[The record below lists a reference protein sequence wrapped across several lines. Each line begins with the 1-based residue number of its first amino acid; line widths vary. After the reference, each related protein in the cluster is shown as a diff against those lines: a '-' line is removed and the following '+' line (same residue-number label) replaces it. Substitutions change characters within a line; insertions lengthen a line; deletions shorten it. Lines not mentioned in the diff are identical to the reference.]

1 MKLIQMNEY
10 QGDKWIGFRNAI
22 IESDGG
28 ICTKCKRGKHDRVVL
43 QVHHTKYIKG
53 LKPWEYAPEDCET
66 VCKGC
71 HAEIHG
77 KIIPKTGWEYISEED
92 LGDLVGECDYC
103 GTELRYLFTIYHE
116 NWGCMEV
123 GTVCCDILTE
133 SESAS
138 AYTRAQKRRENRTK
152 RFVESTRWKNE
163 NGIFKIKQMGFR
175 VEIIPY
181 ENGYSIVINDT
192 NGKTKYK
199 NIIEAKLKVFSF
211 IESGAANKYFNIN
224 G

>member
-1 MKLIQMNEY
+1 
-10 QGDKWIGFRNAI
+10 
-22 IESDGG
+22 
-28 ICTKCKRGKHDRVVL
+28 
-43 QVHHTKYIKG
+43 
-53 LKPWEYAPEDCET
+53 
-66 VCKGC
+66 
-71 HAEIHG
+71 
-77 KIIPKTGWEYISEED
+77 
-92 LGDLVGECDYC
+92 
-103 GTELRYLFTIYHE
+103 
-116 NWGCMEV
+116 MEV

>member
-1 MKLIQMNEY
+1 MNEY
-10 QGDKWIGFRNAI
+10 QGDKWIEFRNAI
-22 IESDGG
+22 IESDGSVCCRCG
-28 ICTKCKRGKHDRVVL
+28 KGKRDRAVL
-43 QVHHTKYIKG
+43 QVHHNKYIKG
-53 LKPWEYAPEDCET
+53 LKPWEYSAEDCET

-77 KIIPKTGWEYISEED
+77 KIIPRTGWEYIAEED

-123 GTVCCDILTE
+123 GTICCDTLTE

-138 AYTRAQKRRENRTK
+138 AYTRAKKRRENRTK
-152 RFVESTRWKNE
+152 RFVESTRWKID
-163 NGIFKIKQMGFR
+163 NGIFKIKQMGFQ
-175 VEIIPY
+175 VEISPC
-181 ENGYSIVINDT
+181 ENSYMIVMNDT
-192 NGKTKYK
+192 HGKTKYK
-199 NIIEAKLKVFSF
+199 TIIDAKLKVFAF
-211 IESGAANKYFNIN
+211 IESGAAKKYFNYKK